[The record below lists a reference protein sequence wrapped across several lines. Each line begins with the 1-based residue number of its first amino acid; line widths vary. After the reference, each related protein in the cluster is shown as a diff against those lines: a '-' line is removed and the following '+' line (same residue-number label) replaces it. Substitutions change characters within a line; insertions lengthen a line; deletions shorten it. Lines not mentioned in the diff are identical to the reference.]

1 MKKLTS
7 LFLAL
12 ILAMSMGT
20 MAFAE
25 EPVTISFQTWNPG
38 DDVYIH
44 EIIESFEAEH
54 PNIKVEY
61 IYMPYSDHIA
71 DMQIKMNN
79 GEGPDVYGMQTGAT
93 YNEFRQYEVD
103 ALCRGELG
111 RRLAEQ
117 IPGLLHGTAG
127 NGRPVFWHAFG
138 SDLCRICLGGRR
150 KIEQLWPERAH
161 QL

>member
-12 ILAMSMGT
+12 ILALSMGT

-93 YNEFRQYEVD
+93 YNEFHQYEVD
-103 ALCRGELG
+103 LTPYAEASWGEG
-111 RRLAEQ
+111 
-117 IPGLLHGTAG
+117 
-127 NGRPVFWHAFG
+127 W
-138 SDLCRICLGGRR
+138 
-150 KIEQLWPERAH
+150 
-161 QL
+161 

>member
-54 PNIKVEY
+54 PNIKEMC
-61 IYMPYSDHIA
+61 IRDRCWTMPNVNWKTSASWRTGKAIA
-71 DMQIKMNN
+71 SM
-79 GEGPDVYGMQTGAT
+79 P
-93 YNEFRQYEVD
+93 
-103 ALCRGELG
+103 CG
-111 RRLAEQ
+111 R
-117 IPGLLHGTAG
+117 I
-127 NGRPVFWHAFG
+127 
-138 SDLCRICLGGRR
+138 
-150 KIEQLWPERAH
+150 
-161 QL
+161 